1 MSEKILK
8 NLKKTRQNQPL
19 CIVSS
24 NSWRR
29 AWYKSHFIGFQ
40 GIYCHSKS
48 RDFKGWWR
56 GTLEKNGKN
65 IVMVYME
72 QSTLKM
78 DFFT

>member
-56 GTLEKNGKN
+56 GTLEKRWEKHCHGLYEIKHVKKW
-65 IVMVYME
+65 I
-72 QSTLKM
+72 
-78 DFFT
+78 F